1 MDPSA
6 PRSIY
11 GTLSVYLLVVAG
23 ALLLYLITRFLAGRF
38 SAGMGRNGRIL
49 TSRLSLP
56 AVFGLAFAGLSAF
69 APVPAGYRPYIDAGV
84 VFFVFFFLIR
94 LFDALLSIWYGR
106 SRKSFPMPDV
116 LRNLVLGIME
126 LAVLFIVLKA
136 ILKIDLSPIL
146 GASAILTMVLG
157 LALQGVL
164 SNILSGASLHFVRS
178 INRGDWVSIGAHEG
192 VVVDTNW
199 RETRI
204 LDRAS
209 NIVVLPNTVVA
220 SERIINYAQPDSRT
234 ALLLPFK
241 LSPQAP
247 AGEVLSVLVEA
258 ARDCPS
264 VVSDPAPLAFLQSFD
279 EWGVSYLLKFWVT
292 DYARKHSIITDVG
305 RLAWYKLRRR
315 GFEIAVPAAEGFR
328 ALTGIAGA
336 AGRQAPAPVPAIPDA
351 QAGDEAEE
359 SFAALMRSAFLR
371 RPREGG
377 LGELL
382 VPEDHVRDLASV
394 VIRAVYA
401 KGEVLFRQGDKGRS
415 AYVIVRGRIRGEIVT
430 QEAGKAYTSAFS
442 VGSGGLFG
450 EMSLFTGMPRTATG
464 IIEEEAV
471 LLKIRAED
479 FGPVLAKNP
488 DLAEV
493 IADLVSARNQLN
505 RESLLKIKDLSEKD
519 IQAGTSKRSIL
530 DYLKRFVGIR
540 KGRGTEP
547 DDGSVPPPED

>member
-1 MDPSA
+1 MNASA

-11 GTLSVYLLVVAG
+11 GTLSVYLLIVAG

-38 SAGMGRNGRIL
+38 AAGMGRTGRIL
-49 TSRLSLP
+49 MARLSFP
-56 AVFGLAFAGLSAF
+56 AVFGLAFAGMSAF
-69 APVPAGYRPYIDAGV
+69 LPVPAAFQPYVDAGV
-84 VFFVFFFLIR
+84 VFFVFFLLIR

-106 SRKSFPMPDV
+106 SHKSFPMPGV

-164 SNILSGASLHFVRS
+164 GNILSGASLHFVRS
-178 INRGDWVSIGAHEG
+178 ISRGDWVQIGAHEG

-209 NIVVLPNTVVA
+209 NVVVLPNTVVA
-220 SERIINYAQPDSRT
+220 SERIINYAQPDGRT
-234 ALLLPFK
+234 ALFLPFK

-247 AGEVLSVLVEA
+247 AGEVLAVLVEA
-258 ARDCPS
+258 ARDCPA
-264 VVSDPAPLAFLQSFD
+264 VVADPVPLAYLQSFD
-279 EWGVSYLLKFWVT
+279 ELGVSYLLKFWVT

-305 RLAWYKLRRR
+305 RLAWYKLRRK
-315 GFEIAVPAAEGFR
+315 GFEIAVPAAEGLK
-328 ALTGIAGA
+328 AMAGIAARTGRAAPTGA
-336 AGRQAPAPVPAIPDA
+336 AGPGPAEEA
-351 QAGDEAEE
+351 AEE
-359 SFAALMRSAFLR
+359 SFAALMKSAFLR
-371 RPREGG
+371 RPKAGG

-382 VPEDHVRDLASV
+382 VPEEDVRDLAAV
-394 VIRAVYA
+394 VTPAVYA
-401 KGEVLFRQGDKGRS
+401 RGEVLFRQGDKGRS

-430 QEAGKAYTSAFS
+430 QDEGRSYTSSFS
-442 VGSGGLFG
+442 VGPGGLFG

-464 IIEEEAV
+464 VIEEEAV

-493 IADLVSARNQLN
+493 IADLVSARNEQN
-505 RESLLKIKDLSEKD
+505 RASLLKIKDLSEKD
-519 IQAGTSKRSIL
+519 VQAGTSKRRIL
-530 DYLKRFVGIR
+530 DYLKRFIGLR
-540 KGRGTEP
+540 SGRETGADEETAL
-547 DDGSVPPPED
+547 PPED